1 MVMVMVMVMVMQEG
15 KKIDVLGLKTKL
27 SKIGR
32 YRSIDLGDI
41 KKYRLDGTK
50 LDTAI
55 QTKIP
60 VNRDF
65 RRKQSNHKTD
75 QSMKTDH
82 SVLLFGQMLCI
93 IMPDKKYLLHSLY
106 FLIV

>member
-1 MVMVMVMVMVMQEG
+1 MLEG
-15 KKIDVLGLKTKL
+15 KNIDVLGLKTKL

-55 QTKIP
+55 QTKIL
-60 VNRDF
+60 
-65 RRKQSNHKTD
+65 T
-75 QSMKTDH
+75 
-82 SVLLFGQMLCI
+82 
-93 IMPDKKYLLHSLY
+93 LY
-106 FLIV
+106 PMDIFIAVRSP